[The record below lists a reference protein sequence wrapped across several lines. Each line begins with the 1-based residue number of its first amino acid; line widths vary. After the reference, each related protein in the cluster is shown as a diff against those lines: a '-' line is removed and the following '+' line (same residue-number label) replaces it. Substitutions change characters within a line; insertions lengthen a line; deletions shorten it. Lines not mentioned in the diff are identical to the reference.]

1 MSERDCLFDYNELL
15 AWADECLQA
24 AGASGEVARHVAYYL
39 LEGDLLGY
47 STHGLIRLLNNCQWL
62 ERGESQPK

>member
-47 STHGLIRLLNNCQWL
+47 STHGLIRLLNN
-62 ERGESQPK
+62 

>member
-24 AGASGEVARHVAYYL
+24 AGDVWRSSSPRCLLFYL
-39 LEGDLLGY
+39 KVTY
-47 STHGLIRLLNNCQWL
+47 WAIV
-62 ERGESQPK
+62 PVV